1 MSGGLL
7 AYHNDPAIKA
17 KYVGR
22 MLIHQKADELIHN
35 TYWKHGKGCA
45 VGCTIHS
52 DNHAAYETELGM
64 PEWFA
69 HLEDEIFEGMSAT
82 ASRRFPLRLLSAV
95 PIGFS
100 DWDRLYHAFC
110 AFLLR
115 DVCMFDRTKY
125 PDTASAVD
133 AVICLHER
141 WTETDDQAWAAA
153 LKAAW
158 TVAQT
163 AALLKARLAAW
174 SAARSAARPAAQ
186 SVALPATWSVAQS
199 AAQSAAWSAALT
211 TQSAAA
217 AQYDRMGDWLIDY
230 FDVME
235 AAATDDDTEQGGNWE
250 QQCSRYPDCDSS
262 QAMVVGAGT

>member
-22 MLIHQKADELIHN
+22 MLAHQKADELIHN

-52 DNHAAYETELGM
+52 GNHAAYETELGW
-64 PEWFA
+64 PEWLA
-69 HLEDEIFEGMSAT
+69 HLEDTMFEGMSKT
-82 ASRRFPLRLLSAV
+82 ASCRFPMRLLSAV
-95 PIGFS
+95 PVGFS

-115 DVCMFDRTKY
+115 DVCRFDRTKY
-125 PDTASAVD
+125 PDVASAVD
-133 AVICLHER
+133 AVIYLHER
-141 WTETDDQAWAAA
+141 WTETDDQAWS
-153 LKAAW
+153 AAW
-158 TVAQT
+158 
-163 AALLKARLAAW
+163 LKARLAAW
-174 SAARSAARPAAQ
+174 SAARSAVDSA
-186 SVALPATWSVAQS
+186 VLS
-199 AAQSAAWSAALT
+199 AAQATELAAQAAARSAAWSAALT
-211 TQSAAA
+211 THSAAA

-262 QAMVVGAGT
+262 QAMVVGVGT